1 MSVLIPVP
9 SIVLGLSELHFE
21 SVVSQS
27 YCLQIEKFEHYFQVV
42 REVENEDLE
51 NHQTENG

>member
-9 SIVLGLSELHFE
+9 SVVLSLGELHFE

-27 YCLQIEKFEHYFQVV
+27 YCLQVEKFKHNFQVV

-51 NHQTENG
+51 NHQAENC